1 MVYGGSEHSF
11 GSLWVYV
18 ICQIMARERLQLI
31 SWTWQVKNILTKYFD
46 RQVKFDVVSMVTW
59 TIEFNVKISFLL
71 SLHKIR
77 SLDFLLYLVITTGNL
92 FDKILTDGFLDN
104 Q

>member
-1 MVYGGSEHSF
+1 
-11 GSLWVYV
+11 
-18 ICQIMARERLQLI
+18 MA
-31 SWTWQVKNILTKYFD
+31 
-46 RQVKFDVVSMVTW
+46 TW
-59 TIEFNVKISFLL
+59 TIEYNVKISFLL

-77 SLDFLLYLVITTGNL
+77 SLDFLLQLVITTGNL